1 MFIRMYCA
9 SIDTD
14 PVTGRGRATLRAVEP
29 GDGESRTGLGPDG
42 KKAVLKGLSETDQ
55 PFIDASSPDVVM
67 TVLFPGPAPIEQDQ
81 AFTLEFVPIPRK

>member
-14 PVTGRGRATLRAVEP
+14 PVTGRQRATLRAVEP
-29 GDGESRTGLGPDG
+29 VDGENRTGIGPDG
-42 KKAVLKGLSETDQ
+42 KKAVLKGLSEVDQ
-55 PFIDASSPDVVM
+55 PFIDAGSPDVSM
-67 TVLFPGPAPIEQDQ
+67 TVLFPGAAPIEQDQ